1 MSEPKPPGP
10 REFWLRQYSQDG
22 GMYSDIRVMKPSDC
36 DLGVSP
42 PSGHD
47 NLKYYEEVHVIEKSY
62 ADKLEVECDE
72 WRKDALQSRESLVS
86 AKNDR
91 LALEAELREAKAEL
105 QRTLD
110 NFVRAVEQRDQAL
123 AELAEAKRLDLAT
136 AVLAK
141 DIDVAAERD
150 AYKADADLK
159 TDAYLRTLQKYEN
172 LKEHAEAFSDAAEK
186 LLSDYTCQKC
196 MYPDEPVSHDCDR
209 YEEIKEDGRRQFKK
223 AFEDYQKFLKK
234 GGAE

>member
-1 MSEPKPPGP
+1 MSKQTPGP
-10 REFWLRQYSQDG
+10 REFWLTEPYADEQGIWTPGKCYDYQ
-22 GMYSDIRVMKPSDC
+22 
-36 DLGVSP
+36 
-42 PSGHD
+42 
-47 NLKYYEEVHVIEKSY
+47 LKDSIHVIEY
-62 ADKLEVECDE
+62 AAFQKLE
-72 WRKDALQSRESLVS
+72 S
-86 AKNDR
+86 
-91 LALEAELREAKAEL
+91 ELREAQKRILEWPLKEKL
-105 QRTLD
+105 QLIM
-110 NFVRAVEQRDQAL
+110 ERDQL
-123 AELAEAKRLDLAT
+123 KAELAEAKNLDLT
-136 AVLAK
+136 NAVLAK

-223 AFEDYQKFLKK
+223 AFEDYQKFLK